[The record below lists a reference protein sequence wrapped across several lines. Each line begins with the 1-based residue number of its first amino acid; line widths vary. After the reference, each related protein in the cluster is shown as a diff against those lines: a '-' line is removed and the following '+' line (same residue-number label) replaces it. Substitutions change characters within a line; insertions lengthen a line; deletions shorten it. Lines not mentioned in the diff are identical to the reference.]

1 MNPLDGIEVAVTHRE
16 PPKGP
21 GPAWLPQEQIAL
33 PEAIAGYTIGGA
45 YLDFSEK
52 ETGSIEVGKAADLI
66 VLDRN
71 LFEIPPSQIHEAK
84 VLSTLL
90 DGKEVY
96 RAKGY

>member
-45 YLDFSEK
+45 YLDFARE
-52 ETGSIEVGKAADLI
+52 G
-66 VLDRN
+66 DRARSRWAR
-71 LFEIPPSQIHEAK
+71 PRTSSC
-84 VLSTLL
+84 STATSS
-90 DGKEVY
+90 
-96 RAKGY
+96 RSRRRRSTT